1 MSVEISLLIGAI
13 GCFVGLFGWLSGR
26 DKKISDDS
34 HWKGTVDENLKAIKD
49 GVSGIG
55 ERMAKM
61 EGAVAS
67 HDKQIAIH
75 DTQIKEQGS
84 QIKELKQKFEEQERV
99 S

>member
-1 MSVEISLLIGAI
+1 MSVEISLLIGVI

-61 EGAVAS
+61 EGAVAAHETRITVLES
-67 HDKQIAIH
+67 KVDGKDH
-75 DTQIKEQGS
+75 TP
-84 QIKELKQKFEEQERV
+84 
-99 S
+99 